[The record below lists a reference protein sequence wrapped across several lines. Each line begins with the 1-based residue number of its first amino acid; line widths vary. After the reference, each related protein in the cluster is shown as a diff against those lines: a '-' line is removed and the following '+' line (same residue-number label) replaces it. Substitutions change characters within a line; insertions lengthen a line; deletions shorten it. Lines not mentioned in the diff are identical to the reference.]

1 VSGVD
6 QVRRLACHWL
16 LLRLAGTAPDD
27 LITQCRRWLGQERL
41 LGIGRPVT
49 YAVPSQHFLLAN
61 PDIDLLAE
69 LLAADGADTSALSMV
84 SVADFDPMPPCG
96 FAPTRARSGA
106 GQCAAADAR
115 PGPPLANAEPE
126 DDIDRIGSARPT
138 RLRRYE
144 RPGGP
149 GSSPDFGL
157 LAHVRERGYRCWTV
171 PPCTGRWPD
180 QVGTSVEAARSGII
194 APVAGGDSTRAGNA
208 GHRKIVSL
216 SLRWP

>member
-69 LLAADGADTSALSMV
+69 LLAVDGADTSALSMV
-84 SVADFDPMPPCG
+84 SVADFNPMPPCG

-106 GQCAAADAR
+106 GQCAADQAPAVRAPWRSWQFPRFRAAGAR
-115 PGPPLANAEPE
+115 TGAWVPMLDGAAVHRALA
-126 DDIDRIGSARPT
+126 
-138 RLRRYE
+138 
-144 RPGGP
+144 
-149 GSSPDFGL
+149 
-157 LAHVRERGYRCWTV
+157 
-171 PPCTGRWPD
+171 
-180 QVGTSVEAARSGII
+180 
-194 APVAGGDSTRAGNA
+194 
-208 GHRKIVSL
+208 
-216 SLRWP
+216 